1 MIIFSNVLLTTF
13 FTSLLVFSPS
23 FANEKVT
30 PIHQDP
36 VDVKNIQVS
45 NAEPLPAETTTSQG
59 WYESQ
64 YEIIIDSLPDQ
75 ASYNIGEPLNLTG
88 LKVSLVLYDQHGNMN
103 NIYISVSP
111 ADAPKVFVVDTSK
124 FDSTKAG
131 TYAINISCTDKYQAF
146 LPTDMKSFEVD
157 VKAPIE
163 TSTEIKMTTTSSFD
177 KTNTTTVSTTTV
189 TSDIQITTTQTSLP
203 SSTIGEAGTT
213 SKQTTTI
220 TQKVNSVS
228 SGNTNASSKSSST
241 SSPKTG
247 DSFPIVSVLTAIGI
261 SALST
266 VLFMKKRK

>member
-111 ADAPKVFVVDTSK
+111 ADAPKVFVVDTSE

-131 TYAINISCTDKYQAF
+131 PYAINISCTDKYQAF

-189 TSDIQITTTQTSLP
+189 TSLP

>member
-111 ADAPKVFVVDTSK
+111 ADAPKVFVVDTSE

-189 TSDIQITTTQTSLP
+189 TSLP

>member
-1 MIIFSNVLLTTF
+1 MENGSSRIH
-13 FTSLLVFSPS
+13 FSPS

-111 ADAPKVFVVDTSK
+111 ADAPKVFVVDTSE

-189 TSDIQITTTQTSLP
+189 TSLP